1 MIFRGSF
8 MDSLSLD
15 AVKLTAKLV
24 SIESTNPGV
33 YEKNIGDFV
42 EDYLNNTGALVKR
55 SVVSGERTNVC
66 GIIEGKKAHPALVF
80 ICHMDTVV
88 KGAGWTKDA
97 FNAHIEDGR
106 LYGRGSCD
114 MKSGFACALTA
125 FAKTAL
131 KVKSENIVPECNL
144 VFIGTS
150 DEEGD
155 MTGVEKV
162 IEDKWVHKD
171 DYILDGE
178 PTDGMIQM
186 AHKGRTWFELESIGV
201 TAHASMP
208 DKGADAIAGI
218 SEMISYIRK
227 EMKKCPEHAEL
238 GKSTVTFGMVNG
250 GYSPYVVPDDA
261 KVTIDMRLVPP
272 MTTSKA
278 EEIVKDAIAFAEK
291 EVSGIKG
298 RYKITGDRPPVER
311 HEESRLMAELKKAV
325 EETTGKPAVVSAFT
339 GYTDTA
345 VIAGMIENENC
356 MSYGPGELKYA
367 HKPDE
372 YVEIKDV
379 ERCEK
384 VYENLVNKIL
394 FD

>member
-1 MIFRGSF
+1 
-8 MDSLSLD
+8 MDSLCLD
-15 AVKLTAKLV
+15 AVKLTAALV
-24 SIESTNPGV
+24 DIESTNPGA
-33 YEKNIGDFV
+33 YEKNMGDFV
-42 EDYLNNTGALVKR
+42 ENYLKETGMCVKR

-66 GIIEGKKAHPALVF
+66 GIIEGKISHPALVF

-88 KGAGWTKDA
+88 KGAGWTKEA
-97 FNAHIEDGR
+97 FNAVFEDGM

-114 MKSGFACALTA
+114 MKSGFACALSS
-125 FAKTAL
+125 FAKAAI
-131 KVKSENIVPECNL
+131 KVKEENIIPERNI

-162 IEDKWVHKD
+162 IEDKWVTKE

-186 AHKGRTWFELESIGV
+186 AHKGRTWFELESKGV

-227 EMKKCPEHAEL
+227 EMKKCPEHEEL

-261 KVTIDMRLVPP
+261 KVYIDMRLVPP
-272 MTTSKA
+272 MNTKKA
-278 EEIVKDAIAFAEK
+278 EEVVNDAIAFAEK
-291 EVSGIKG
+291 EVPGIKG
-298 RYKITGDRPPVER
+298 SYRITGDRPPVER
-311 HEESRLMAELKKAV
+311 YEDSPLMENLKEAV
-325 EETTGKPAVVSAFT
+325 KETTGIDAVVSAFT

-345 VIAGMIENENC
+345 VIAGKLNNHNC
-356 MSYGPGELKYA
+356 MSYGPGQLKFA

-372 YVEIKDV
+372 HVAVCDI
-379 ERCEK
+379 ERCAK
-384 VYENLVNKIL
+384 VYECLIRRFLFAKGNKK
-394 FD
+394 

>member
-1 MIFRGSF
+1 
-8 MDSLSLD
+8 MDGLCLD
-15 AVKLTAKLV
+15 AVELTATLV
-24 SIESTNPGV
+24 NIESTNPGV
-33 YEKNIGDFV
+33 YEKNMGDFV
-42 EDYLNNTGALVKR
+42 EKYLKDTGALVKR

-97 FNAHIEDGR
+97 FNAHLEGDR

-114 MKSGFACALTA
+114 MKSGFACALTT

-131 KVKSENIVPECNL
+131 KVKNENIIPECNL

-162 IEDKWVHKD
+162 IDDKWVTKE

-186 AHKGRTWFELESIGV
+186 AHKGRTWFELESKGV

-227 EMKKCPEHAEL
+227 EMKKCPEHNEL
-238 GKSTVTFGMVNG
+238 GKSTVIFGMING

-272 MTTSKA
+272 MNTALA
-278 EEIVKDAIAFAEK
+278 EKLIKDAVSFAEK
-291 EVSGIKG
+291 EVPGIKG
-298 RYKITGDRPPVER
+298 AYKITGDRPPVER
-311 HEESRLMAELKKAV
+311 HDDSVLLKKLKEAV
-325 EETTGKPAVVSAFT
+325 EEVTGKESVVSAFT

-345 VIAGMIENENC
+345 VIAGVTGNGNC
-356 MSYGPGELKYA
+356 MSYGPGMLRLA

-372 YVEIKDV
+372 YVDINDV
-379 ERCEK
+379 KRCQK
-384 VYENLVNKIL
+384 VYESLINKVL
-394 FD
+394 FA

>member
-144 VFIGTS
+144 VFVGTS
-150 DEEGD
+150 
-155 MTGVEKV
+155 
-162 IEDKWVHKD
+162 
-171 DYILDGE
+171 
-178 PTDGMIQM
+178 
-186 AHKGRTWFELESIGV
+186 
-201 TAHASMP
+201 
-208 DKGADAIAGI
+208 
-218 SEMISYIRK
+218 
-227 EMKKCPEHAEL
+227 
-238 GKSTVTFGMVNG
+238 
-250 GYSPYVVPDDA
+250 
-261 KVTIDMRLVPP
+261 
-272 MTTSKA
+272 
-278 EEIVKDAIAFAEK
+278 
-291 EVSGIKG
+291 
-298 RYKITGDRPPVER
+298 
-311 HEESRLMAELKKAV
+311 
-325 EETTGKPAVVSAFT
+325 
-339 GYTDTA
+339 
-345 VIAGMIENENC
+345 
-356 MSYGPGELKYA
+356 
-367 HKPDE
+367 
-372 YVEIKDV
+372 
-379 ERCEK
+379 
-384 VYENLVNKIL
+384 L
-394 FD
+394 F

>member
-1 MIFRGSF
+1 MNQ
-8 MDSLSLD
+8 LCLD
-15 AVKLTAKLV
+15 AVELTAALV
-24 SIESTNPGV
+24 NIESTNPGA
-33 YEKNIGDFV
+33 YEKNMGDFV
-42 EDYLNNTGALVKR
+42 ENYLKETGVCVKR

-66 GIIEGKKAHPALVF
+66 GIIDGKVSHPALVF

-97 FNAHIEDGR
+97 FNAAIEDGK

-114 MKSGFACALTA
+114 MKSGFACALSS
-125 FAKTAL
+125 FAKAAI
-131 KVKSENIVPECNL
+131 KVKEKNIIPERNI

-162 IEDKWVHKD
+162 IEDKWVTKE

-186 AHKGRTWFELESIGV
+186 AHKGRTWFELASKGV

-227 EMKKCPEHAEL
+227 EMKKCPIHEEL
-238 GKSTVTFGMVNG
+238 GKSTVTFGMVSG

-261 KVTIDMRLVPP
+261 KVYIDMRLVPP
-272 MTTSKA
+272 MNTKKA
-278 EEIVKDAIAFAEK
+278 EGIINDAIEFAEK
-291 EVSGIKG
+291 EVPGIKG
-298 RYKITGDRPPVER
+298 SYRITGDRPPVER
-311 HEESRLMAELKKAV
+311 HEESPLMLNLKDAV
-325 EETTGKPAVVSAFT
+325 KDVTGVEAIVSAFT

-345 VIAGMIENENC
+345 VIAGVLDNHNC
-356 MSYGPGELKYA
+356 MSYGPGQLKFA

-372 YVEIKDV
+372 HVEVCDI
-379 ERCEK
+379 ERCSK
-384 VYENLVNKIL
+384 VYEKLICIFMFAMDKKK
-394 FD
+394 

>member
-1 MIFRGSF
+1 
-8 MDSLSLD
+8 MDSLCLD
-15 AVKLTAKLV
+15 AVELTANLV
-24 SIESTNPGV
+24 NIESTNPGV

-42 EDYLNNTGALVKR
+42 EEYLSSTGALVKR

-66 GIIEGKKAHPALVF
+66 GVIEGKVSHPALVF

-88 KGAGWTKDA
+88 EGAGWTKDA
-97 FNAHIEDGR
+97 FKAHIEDGR

-114 MKSGFACALTA
+114 MKSGFACALSA
-125 FAKTAL
+125 FAKAAI
-131 KVKSENIVPECNL
+131 KVKEENIIPECNL

-162 IEDKWVHKD
+162 IEDKWVTKE

-178 PTDGMIQM
+178 PTDEMIQM
-186 AHKGRTWFELESIGV
+186 AHKGRTWFELESVGI

-208 DKGADAIAGI
+208 EKGADAIAGL

-227 EMKKCPEHAEL
+227 EMKNCPEHTEL
-238 GKSTVTFGMVNG
+238 GRSTVTFGMVNG

-272 MTTSKA
+272 TTTAKA
-278 EEIVKDAIAFAEK
+278 EDIIKEAIVFAEK
-291 EVSGIKG
+291 EVPGIKG
-298 RYKITGDRPPVER
+298 QYKITGDRPPVER
-311 HEESRLMAELKKAV
+311 HEESVLMSKLKEAV
-325 EETTGKPAVVSAFT
+325 KEVTGKEAVVSAFT

-345 VIAGMIENENC
+345 VIAGKIGNHNC
-356 MSYGPGELKYA
+356 MSYGPGQLKFA

-379 ERCEK
+379 ERCQK
-384 VYENLVNKIL
+384 VYENLVNRVL
-394 FD
+394 FA

>member
-1 MIFRGSF
+1 
-8 MDSLSLD
+8 MDSLCLD
-15 AVKLTAKLV
+15 AVELTATLV
-24 SIESTNPGV
+24 NIESTNPGV
-33 YEKNIGDFV
+33 YEKNMGDFV
-42 EDYLNNTGALVKR
+42 EEYLKATGALVKR
-55 SVVSGERTNVC
+55 SVISGERTNVC
-66 GIIEGKKAHPALVF
+66 GVIEGRTAHPALVF

-88 KGAGWTKDA
+88 KGAGWTKEA
-97 FNAHIEDGR
+97 FKAHIEGDR

-125 FAKTAL
+125 FAEASL
-131 KVKSENIVPECNL
+131 KLKDENITPEHNI

-150 DEEGD
+150 DEEGN

-162 IEDKWVHKD
+162 IEDKWVTKD

-186 AHKGRTWFELESIGV
+186 AHKGRTWFELESKGI

-227 EMKKCPEHAEL
+227 EMKKCPWHKEL
-238 GKSTVTFGMVNG
+238 GRSTVTFGMING

-272 MTTSKA
+272 MNTALA
-278 EEIVKDAIAFAEK
+278 EKLIKDAVSFAEK
-291 EVSGIKG
+291 EVPGIKG
-298 RYKITGDRPPVER
+298 TYKITGDRPPVER
-311 HEESRLMAELKKAV
+311 HDDSVLLKKLKEAV
-325 EETTGKPAVVSAFT
+325 EEVTGKESVVSAFT

-345 VIAGMIENENC
+345 VIAGVTGNINC
-356 MSYGPGELKYA
+356 MSYGPGMLRLA

-372 YVEIKDV
+372 YVDIKDV
-379 ERCEK
+379 KRCQK
-384 VYENLVNKIL
+384 VYEELINKVL
-394 FD
+394 FA

>member
-1 MIFRGSF
+1 
-8 MDSLSLD
+8 MDDLCLD
-15 AVKLTAKLV
+15 AVELTAKLV
-24 SIESTNPGV
+24 NIESTNPGV
-33 YEKNIGDFV
+33 YEKNMGDFV
-42 EDYLNNTGALVKR
+42 EDYLKAAGVMVKR
-55 SVVSGERTNVC
+55 SVVSGDRTNVC
-66 GIIEGKKAHPALVF
+66 GVLKGKKAHPALVF

-88 KGAGWTKDA
+88 KGAGWTREA
-97 FNAHIEDGR
+97 FKATIEEER
-106 LYGRGSCD
+106 MYGRGSCD
-114 MKSGFACALTA
+114 MKSGFACALSS
-125 FAKTAL
+125 FAMAAI
-131 KVKSENIVPECNL
+131 KVKEENIIPEHDL

-162 IEDKWVHKD
+162 IEDKWVTKD

-186 AHKGRTWFELESIGV
+186 AHKGRTWFELESKGI

-227 EMKKCPEHAEL
+227 EMKKCPEHKEL
-238 GKSTVTFGMVNG
+238 GKSTVTFGMING

-272 MTTSKA
+272 MNTTRAKDIIKA
-278 EEIVKDAIAFAEK
+278 AVDHAEK
-291 EVSGIKG
+291 EVPGIKG
-298 RYKITGDRPPVER
+298 SYKITGDRPPVER
-311 HEESRLMAELKKAV
+311 HEDSLLMEKLKESV
-325 EETTGKPAVVSAFT
+325 EESTGKEAVVSAFT

-345 VIAGMIENENC
+345 VIAGMTGNKNC
-356 MSYGPGELKYA
+356 MSYGPGMLRLA

-372 YVEIKDV
+372 YVEIKDIK
-379 ERCEK
+379 RCQN
-384 VYENLVNKIL
+384 VYERLISKFL
-394 FD
+394 FA

>member
-1 MIFRGSF
+1 

-15 AVKLTAKLV
+15 AVNLTAKLV
-24 SIESTNPGV
+24 NIESTNPGV
-33 YEKNIGDFV
+33 YEKYIGDFV
-42 EDYLNNTGALVKR
+42 EDYLKSTGALVKR

-88 KGAGWTKDA
+88 KGAGWTKEA

-114 MKSGFACALTA
+114 MKSGFACALSN
-125 FAKTAL
+125 FAKAAL
-131 KVKSENIVPECNL
+131 KVKNENIFPECNL

-178 PTDGMIQM
+178 PTDRMIQM
-186 AHKGRTWFELESIGV
+186 AHKGRTWFELESVGV

-208 DKGADAIAGI
+208 DKGADAIAGL

-227 EMKKCPEHAEL
+227 KMKTCPVHHEL
-238 GKSTVTFGMVNG
+238 GRSTVTFGMVSG
-250 GYSPYVVPDDA
+250 GYSPYVVPDEA

-272 MTTSKA
+272 MNTSYA
-278 EEIVKDAIAFAEK
+278 RELIEEAIGFSEK
-291 EVSGIKG
+291 EVPGIKG
-298 RYKITGDRPPVER
+298 KYKVTGDRPPVER
-311 HEESRLMAELKKAV
+311 HEDSVLMVKLKEAV
-325 EETTGKPAVVSAFT
+325 EEITNEKAVVSAFT

-345 VIAGMIENENC
+345 VIAGMIGNNNC
-356 MSYGPGELKYA
+356 MSYGPGQLKFA

-372 YVEIKDV
+372 YVEIQDIK
-379 ERCEK
+379 RCEK
-384 VYENLVNKIL
+384 VYESLINKFL

>member
-1 MIFRGSF
+1 

-15 AVKLTAKLV
+15 AVNLTAKLV
-24 SIESTNPGV
+24 NIESTNPGV
-33 YEKNIGDFV
+33 YEKYIGDFV
-42 EDYLNNTGALVKR
+42 EDYLKSTGALVKR

-88 KGAGWTKDA
+88 KGAGWTKEA

-114 MKSGFACALTA
+114 MKSGFACALSN
-125 FAKTAL
+125 FAKAAL
-131 KVKSENIVPECNL
+131 KVKNENIFPKCNL

-178 PTDGMIQM
+178 PTDRMIQM
-186 AHKGRTWFELESIGV
+186 AHKGRTWFELESVGV

-208 DKGADAIAGI
+208 DKGADAIAGL

-227 EMKKCPEHAEL
+227 KMKTCPVHHEL
-238 GKSTVTFGMVNG
+238 GRSTVTFGMVSG
-250 GYSPYVVPDDA
+250 GYSPYVVPDEA

-272 MTTSKA
+272 MNTSYA
-278 EEIVKDAIAFAEK
+278 RELIEEAIGFAEK
-291 EVSGIKG
+291 EVPGIKG
-298 RYKITGDRPPVER
+298 KYKVTGDRPPVER
-311 HEESRLMAELKKAV
+311 HEDSVLMVKLKEAV
-325 EETTGKPAVVSAFT
+325 EEITNEKAVVSAFT

-345 VIAGMIENENC
+345 VIAGMIGNNNC
-356 MSYGPGELKYA
+356 MSYGPGQLKFA

-372 YVEIKDV
+372 YVEIQDIK
-379 ERCEK
+379 RCEK
-384 VYENLVNKIL
+384 VYESLINKFL

>member
-1 MIFRGSF
+1 
-8 MDSLSLD
+8 MDSLCLD
-15 AVKLTAKLV
+15 AVELTARLV
-24 SIESTNPGV
+24 NIESTNPGV

-42 EDYLNNTGALVKR
+42 EDYLVTCGSKVKR

-66 GIIEGKKAHPALVF
+66 GIIEGEVAHPALVF

-97 FNAHIEDGR
+97 FKAHIEDGR

-125 FAKTAL
+125 FAKAL
-131 KVKSENIVPECNL
+131 IKIKEENIVPKCNL

-162 IEDKWVHKD
+162 IEEGWVTKE

-186 AHKGRTWFELESIGV
+186 AHKGRTWFELESVGV

-208 DKGADAIAGI
+208 EKGADAIAGL

-227 EMKKCPEHAEL
+227 EMKKCIEHAEL
-238 GKSTVTFGMVNG
+238 GRSTVTFGMVNG
-250 GYSPYVVPDDA
+250 GYSPYVVPDNA

-272 MTTSKA
+272 MTTAKA
-278 EEIVKDAIAFAEK
+278 EKVIKAAIEFAEK
-291 EVSGIKG
+291 EVPGIKG
-298 RYKITGDRPPVER
+298 KYRITGDRPPVER
-311 HEESRLMAELKKAV
+311 HAESRLMEELKKAV
-325 EETTGKPAVVSAFT
+325 YTSTGKEAVVSAFT

-345 VIAGMIENENC
+345 VIAGKTGNKNC
-356 MSYGPGELKYA
+356 MSYGPGMLRLA

-372 YVEIKDV
+372 YVDIKDV
-379 ERCEK
+379 KRCEK
-384 VYENLVNKIL
+384 VYEVLVNNIL
-394 FD
+394 FA

>member
-1 MIFRGSF
+1 

-15 AVKLTAKLV
+15 AVNLTAKLV
-24 SIESTNPGV
+24 NIESTNPGV
-33 YEKNIGDFV
+33 YEKYIGDFV
-42 EDYLNNTGALVKR
+42 EDYLKRTGALVKR

-66 GIIEGKKAHPALVF
+66 GIIEGKKSHPALVF

-88 KGAGWTKDA
+88 KGAGWTKEA

-114 MKSGFACALTA
+114 MKSGFACALSN
-125 FAKTAL
+125 FAKAAL
-131 KVKSENIVPECNL
+131 KVKNENIFPKCNL

-178 PTDGMIQM
+178 PTDRMIQM
-186 AHKGRTWFELESIGV
+186 AHKGRTWFELESVGV

-208 DKGADAIAGI
+208 DKGADAIAGL

-227 EMKKCPEHAEL
+227 KMKTCPVHHEL
-238 GKSTVTFGMVNG
+238 GRSTVTFGMVSG
-250 GYSPYVVPDDA
+250 GYSPYVVPDEA

-272 MTTSKA
+272 MNTSYA
-278 EEIVKDAIAFAEK
+278 RELIEEAIGFAEK
-291 EVSGIKG
+291 EVPGIKG
-298 RYKITGDRPPVER
+298 KYKVTGDRPPVER
-311 HEESRLMAELKKAV
+311 HEDSVLMVKLKEAV
-325 EETTGKPAVVSAFT
+325 EEITNEKAVVSAFT

-345 VIAGMIENENC
+345 VIAGMTGNNNC
-356 MSYGPGELKYA
+356 MSYGPGQLKFA

-372 YVEIKDV
+372 YVEIQDIK
-379 ERCEK
+379 RCEK
-384 VYENLVNKIL
+384 VYESLINKFL

>member
-1 MIFRGSF
+1 
-8 MDSLSLD
+8 MDSLCLD
-15 AVKLTAKLV
+15 AVRLTAALV
-24 SIESTNPGV
+24 NIESTNPGA
-33 YEKNIGDFV
+33 YEKNMGDFV
-42 EDYLNNTGALVKR
+42 ENYLKETGVCVKR
-55 SVVSGERTNVC
+55 AEVSGERTNVC
-66 GIIEGKKAHPALVF
+66 GIIEGKISHPALVF

-88 KGAGWTKDA
+88 KGAGWTKEA
-97 FNAHIEDGR
+97 FNAVFEDGM

-114 MKSGFACALTA
+114 MKSGFACALSS
-125 FAKTAL
+125 FAKAAI
-131 KVKSENIVPECNL
+131 KVKEENIIPERNI

-162 IEDKWVHKD
+162 IEDKWVTKE

-186 AHKGRTWFELESIGV
+186 AHKGRTWFELESKGI

-227 EMKKCPEHAEL
+227 EMKKCPIHKEL
-238 GKSTVTFGMVNG
+238 GKSTVTFGMING

-261 KVTIDMRLVPP
+261 KVYIDMRLVPP
-272 MTTSKA
+272 MNTKKA
-278 EEIVKDAIAFAEK
+278 EEVVNDAIAFAEK
-291 EVSGIKG
+291 EVPGIKG
-298 RYKITGDRPPVER
+298 SYRITGDRPPVER
-311 HEESRLMAELKKAV
+311 YEDSPLMENLKEAVKES
-325 EETTGKPAVVSAFT
+325 TGTEAVVSAFT

-345 VIAGMIENENC
+345 VIAGKLDNHNC
-356 MSYGPGELKYA
+356 MSYGPGQLKFA

-372 YVEIKDV
+372 HVAVCDI
-379 ERCEK
+379 ERCAR
-384 VYENLVNKIL
+384 VYERLIHRFL
-394 FD
+394 FAKGNN

>member
-1 MIFRGSF
+1 

-15 AVKLTAKLV
+15 AVNLTAKLV
-24 SIESTNPGV
+24 NIESTNPGV
-33 YEKNIGDFV
+33 YEKYIGDFV
-42 EDYLNNTGALVKR
+42 EDYLKSTGALVKR
-55 SVVSGERTNVC
+55 SAVSGERTNVC

-88 KGAGWTKDA
+88 KGAGWTKEA

-114 MKSGFACALTA
+114 MKSGFACALSN
-125 FAKTAL
+125 FAKAAL
-131 KVKSENIVPECNL
+131 KVKNENIFPECNL

-178 PTDGMIQM
+178 PTDRMIQM
-186 AHKGRTWFELESIGV
+186 AHKGRTWFELESVGV

-208 DKGADAIAGI
+208 DKGADAIAGL

-227 EMKKCPEHAEL
+227 KMKTCPVHHEL
-238 GKSTVTFGMVNG
+238 GRSTVTFGMVSG
-250 GYSPYVVPDDA
+250 GYSPYVVPDEA

-272 MTTSKA
+272 MNTSYA
-278 EEIVKDAIAFAEK
+278 RELIEEAIGFAEK
-291 EVSGIKG
+291 EVPGIKG
-298 RYKITGDRPPVER
+298 KYKVTGDRPPVER
-311 HEESRLMAELKKAV
+311 HEDSVLMVKLKEAV
-325 EETTGKPAVVSAFT
+325 EEITNEKAVVSAFT

-345 VIAGMIENENC
+345 VIAGMIGNNNC
-356 MSYGPGELKYA
+356 MSYGPGQLKFA

-372 YVEIKDV
+372 YVEIQDIK
-379 ERCEK
+379 RCEK
-384 VYENLVNKIL
+384 VYESLINKFL

>member
-1 MIFRGSF
+1 
-8 MDSLSLD
+8 MDSLCLD
-15 AVKLTAKLV
+15 AVELTANLV
-24 SIESTNPGV
+24 NIESTNPGV

-42 EDYLNNTGALVKR
+42 EEYLSSTGALVKR

-66 GIIEGKKAHPALVF
+66 GVIEGKVSHPALVF

-88 KGAGWTKDA
+88 EGAGWTKDA
-97 FNAHIEDGR
+97 FKAHIEDGR

-114 MKSGFACALTA
+114 MKSGFACALSA
-125 FAKTAL
+125 FAKAAL
-131 KVKSENIVPECNL
+131 KVKEENIIPECNL

-162 IEDKWVHKD
+162 IEDKWVTKE

-178 PTDGMIQM
+178 PTDEMIQM
-186 AHKGRTWFELESIGV
+186 AHKGRTWFELESVGI

-208 DKGADAIAGI
+208 EKGADAIAGL

-227 EMKKCPEHAEL
+227 EMKNCPEHTEL
-238 GKSTVTFGMVNG
+238 GRSTVTFGMVNG

-272 MTTSKA
+272 TTTAKA
-278 EEIVKDAIAFAEK
+278 EDIIKEAIVFAEK
-291 EVSGIKG
+291 EVPGIKG
-298 RYKITGDRPPVER
+298 QYKITGDRPPVER
-311 HEESRLMAELKKAV
+311 HEESVLMSKLKEAV
-325 EETTGKPAVVSAFT
+325 KEVTGKEAVVSAFT

-345 VIAGMIENENC
+345 VIAGKIGNHNC
-356 MSYGPGELKYA
+356 MSYGPGQLKFA

-379 ERCEK
+379 ERCQK
-384 VYENLVNKIL
+384 VYENLVNRVL
-394 FD
+394 FA